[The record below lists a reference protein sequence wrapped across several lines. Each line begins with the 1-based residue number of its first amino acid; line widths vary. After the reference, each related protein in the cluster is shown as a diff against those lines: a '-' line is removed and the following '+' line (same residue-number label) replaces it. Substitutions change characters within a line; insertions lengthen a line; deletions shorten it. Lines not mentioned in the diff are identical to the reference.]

1 MQPHD
6 TPYIA
11 SSISDAKAICSI
23 YTFCFGATLG
33 LASVRTMLSSKN
45 NFAFLGSCDE
55 GGSPGGFIFCRV
67 IGNES
72 ELLWLGVIPSLRRR
86 GGAQVLMVA
95 AIEEARVRGSEAML
109 LEVAEPNEPALFL
122 YKKFGFVTVGK
133 RSRYYKVASG
143 EKVDAK
149 IMRLPLKSLMR
160 AVRK

>member
-1 MQPHD
+1 MPSHD

-11 SSISDAKAICSI
+11 SSVSDAKAICSI
-23 YTFCFGATLG
+23 YTLCFGATLG

-55 GGSPGGFIFCRV
+55 RGSPSGFIFCRV

-86 GGAQVLMVA
+86 GGAQVLMAA

-109 LEVAEPNEPALFL
+109 LEVAESNEPALVL
-122 YKKFGFVTVGK
+122 YKRFGFVTVGR
-133 RSRYYKVASG
+133 RSRYYKAASG